1 MKPYKAVTVV
11 LIFAG
16 VACSLKANAQYTS
29 ARNTP
34 QRTLDGAAFLA
45 TMLPGDAKAIQW
57 INANIPGQ
65 PTILEAVG
73 ESYQMLGRIAT
84 FTGLPAVL
92 AWPTHEWLWRGSP
105 NKPIL
110 PLSRLQR
117 QTGEPDTL
125 DLRRADVR
133 TIYETEDVAQARAL
147 LDKYQVEFVY
157 IGGPEVVRYPALKEA
172 KFRAIAGDPI
182 YRGLGVRIYKIP
194 R

>member
-1 MKPYKAVTVV
+1 
-11 LIFAG
+11 
-16 VACSLKANAQYTS
+16 
-29 ARNTP
+29 
-34 QRTLDGAAFLA
+34 
-45 TMLPGDAKAIQW
+45 
-57 INANIPGQ
+57 
-65 PTILEAVG
+65 
-73 ESYQMLGRIAT
+73 MLGRIAT

-117 QTGEPDTL
+117 QTGKPDTL